1 MVYFFEVP
9 SDEINSGF
17 TKYSVKSKIDT
28 SKKTNTKE
36 LEYRWLGFS
45 IIKNLHNES
54 KDVVEEHSDDLVST
68 FSLLIQL

>member
-1 MVYFFEVP
+1 MKLP
-9 SDEINSGF
+9 SGF

-36 LEYRWLGFS
+36 LEYRWLGLS

>member
-1 MVYFFEVP
+1 MKLP
-9 SDEINSGF
+9 SVF

-36 LEYRWLGFS
+36 LEYRWLGLS

>member
-1 MVYFFEVP
+1 MKLP
-9 SDEINSGF
+9 SGF
-17 TKYSVKSKIDT
+17 TKYSVKSNIDT

-36 LEYRWLGFS
+36 LEYRWLGLS